1 MVDSNFRMGQ
11 GGRSQ
16 KIFFRPLEGGGEEG
30 AKEPDLSPGSATG
43 LKVFKSYTVSSQLF
57 LERTNPIK

>member
-1 MVDSNFRMGQ
+1 MVDSNFRMGR
-11 GGRSQ
+11 GAVS
-16 KIFFRPLEGGGEEG
+16 KIFVSSLRGGGGEG

-43 LKVFKSYTVSSQLF
+43 LKVFKSYTVSSKLF

>member
-1 MVDSNFRMGQ
+1 MVDPNFRMGQ
-11 GGRSQ
+11 GAVS
-16 KIFFRPLEGGGEEG
+16 KKFFRPFEGGGG
-30 AKEPDLSPGSATG
+30 AKEPDLSPGSTTD

>member
-1 MVDSNFRMGQ
+1 MVDPNFRMGQ
-11 GGRSQ
+11 GAVS
-16 KIFFRPLEGGGEEG
+16 KKFFRPFEGGGGG
-30 AKEPDLSPGSATG
+30 AKEPDLSPGSTTG

>member
-11 GGRSQ
+11 GGGL
-16 KIFFRPLEGGGEEG
+16 KKFFFVPSRGGGGEG

-43 LKVFKSYTVSSQLF
+43 LKVFKSYTVSSKLF

>member
-11 GGRSQ
+11 GGGL
-16 KIFFRPLEGGGEEG
+16 KKFFFVPSRGGEG

-43 LKVFKSYTVSSQLF
+43 LKVFKSYTVSSKLF

>member
-11 GGRSQ
+11 GGGL
-16 KIFFRPLEGGGEEG
+16 KKFFSSLRGGGEG